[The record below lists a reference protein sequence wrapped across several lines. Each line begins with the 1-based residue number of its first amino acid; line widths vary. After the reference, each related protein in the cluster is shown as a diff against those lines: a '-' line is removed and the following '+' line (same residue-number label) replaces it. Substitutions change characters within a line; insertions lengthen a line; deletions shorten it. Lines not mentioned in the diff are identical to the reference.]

1 MRVRQNCVDAAA
13 RSVNDAVMASDC
25 PHQCAMAARSPRI
38 GGHGGEIFVLDRRGI
53 ELSPLPSADT
63 GTLWRQACLMS
74 QGLSDDYILRGRQL
88 GVLVEPL
95 SLCNAPMQ
103 GVVASLPRCR
113 FPLESFHSWPTCA
126 HVFVHS
132 G

>member
-1 MRVRQNCVDAAA
+1 
-13 RSVNDAVMASDC
+13 
-25 PHQCAMAARSPRI
+25 MAARFPRI

-88 GVLVEPL
+88 VPVARRPDGCIDPAQIVERAFQPQAL
-95 SLCNAPMQ
+95 QLGFAFGLCA
-103 GVVASLPRCR
+103 
-113 FPLESFHSWPTCA
+113 
-126 HVFVHS
+126 
-132 G
+132 